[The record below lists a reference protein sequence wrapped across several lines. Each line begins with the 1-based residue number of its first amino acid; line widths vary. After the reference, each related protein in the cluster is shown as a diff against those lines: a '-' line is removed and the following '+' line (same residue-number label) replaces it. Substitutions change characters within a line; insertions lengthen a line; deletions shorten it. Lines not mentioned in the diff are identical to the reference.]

1 MVLRLRFILTV
12 IEKMTLMRICL
23 TIYTIPYCRLL
34 VISYISMGMFMLFT
48 AAAAA
53 ARLKYIYNHQV
64 FQKTNLFYKITPPT
78 STQLYTVSITSLSR
92 YRRRLYAA
100 TTMAICCKICAMVFN
115 SEATST
121 RCGWRCG
128 RSDDDDD
135 GNSTRL
141 GVSLGVDVISTF
153 DS

>member
-53 ARLKYIYNHQV
+53 ARLKYI
-64 FQKTNLFYKITPPT
+64 
-78 STQLYTVSITSLSR
+78 
-92 YRRRLYAA
+92 
-100 TTMAICCKICAMVFN
+100 
-115 SEATST
+115 
-121 RCGWRCG
+121 
-128 RSDDDDD
+128 
-135 GNSTRL
+135 
-141 GVSLGVDVISTF
+141 
-153 DS
+153 